1 MSGLST
7 SSTRVEPVE
16 TRVSTSSTSGGRAS
30 TRGGTGRALVVGLGR
45 ALGTALLMLTVL
57 TVVWVV
63 SVALVDNTFVAKG
76 PAEVYEFLFADDDA
90 AQTRAQIASALGVT
104 LGDAAIGFVAG
115 MLAATVAAALIVLS
129 RPVETPVMPVA
140 LILRAVP
147 LIALTPIIRLL
158 FSDGLIRVAVVSG
171 IVVLFPALVNV
182 VQGLRSVSAQ
192 MSDVVHVYGGGPLA
206 LLFRVAFPSAL
217 PALFASVR
225 ISVPGAI
232 TGALLA
238 EWLITGKGIGSMV
251 VNAVG
256 RSENNLVWA
265 CVLVVTLASLAL
277 YLLAQIVE
285 SFVLAR
291 YGRT

>member
-1 MSGLST
+1 MRGLT
-7 SSTRVEPVE
+7 
-16 TRVSTSSTSGGRAS
+16 A
-30 TRGGTGRALVVGLGR
+30 GLGK
-45 ALGTALLMLTVL
+45 ALGTALLMLAIL
-57 TVVWVV
+57 TTVWVV

-76 PAEVYEFLFADDDA
+76 PAEVYEFLFTADDA
-90 AQTRAQIASALGVT
+90 AETRAQLAAALGVT

-129 RPVETPVMPVA
+129 RPIETAVLPVA

-158 FSDGLIRVAVVSG
+158 FSDELVRVAVVSG
-171 IVVLFPALVNV
+171 IVVLFPALVNI

-206 LLFRVAFPSAL
+206 LLVRVAFPSAL
-217 PALFASVR
+217 PALFASLR

-238 EWLITGKGIGSMV
+238 EWLITGRGIGSLV

-265 CVLVVTLASLAL
+265 CVLVVTLASLTL
-277 YLLAQIVE
+277 YLLAQIAE
-285 SFVLAR
+285 SLILSR
-291 YGRT
+291 RP

>member
-1 MSGLST
+1 MSGVT
-7 SSTRVEPVE
+7 TGPAR
-16 TRVSTSSTSGGRAS
+16 
-30 TRGGTGRALVVGLGR
+30 RGGAGRALAAGLGR
-45 ALGTALLMLTVL
+45 AVATALLMAAVL
-57 TVVWVV
+57 TVVWVA

-76 PAEVYEFLFADDDA
+76 PAEVYEFLVTADDA
-90 AQTRAQIASALGVT
+90 ATTRAQLGTALGVT

-115 MLAATVAAALIVLS
+115 MLAATLAAALIVLS
-129 RPVETPVMPVA
+129 RPVETAVMPVA

-158 FSDGLIRVAVVSG
+158 FTDEVVRVAVVSG
-171 IVVLFPALVNV
+171 IVVLFPALVNI

-192 MSDVVHVYGGGPLA
+192 LTDVVHVYGGGPVA

-238 EWLITGKGIGSMV
+238 EWLITGEGIGSMV

-265 CVLVVTLASLAL
+265 CVLVVTLASLVL
-277 YLLAQIVE
+277 YLAAQIIE

-291 YGRT
+291 YGRS

>member
-1 MSGLST
+1 MSGVST
-7 SSTRVEPVE
+7 GSTRGRSSARGRSSTRI
-16 TRVSTSSTSGGRAS
+16 GGGA
-30 TRGGTGRALVVGLGR
+30 GRALVAGLGR
-45 ALGTALLMLTVL
+45 TLGTAALMTAIVA
-57 TVVWVV
+57 VVWVG

-76 PAEVYEFLFADDDA
+76 PAEVYEFLFASDDA
-90 AQTRAQIASALGVT
+90 AETRAQILAALGVT

-115 MLAATVAAALIVLS
+115 MLAATLAAALIVLS
-129 RPVETPVMPVA
+129 RPVETAVMPVA

-158 FSDGLIRVAVVSG
+158 FSDEVVRVAVVSG
-171 IVVLFPALVNV
+171 IVVLFPALVNI
-182 VQGLRSVSAQ
+182 VQGLRSVSGQLA
-192 MSDVVHVYGGGPLA
+192 DVVHVYGGGPLA
-206 LLFRVAFPSAL
+206 LLVRVAFPSAL

-256 RSENNLVWA
+256 QSENNLVWA
-265 CVLVVTLASLAL
+265 CVLVVTLASLVL
-277 YLLAQIVE
+277 YLAAQVIE
-285 SFVLAR
+285 SVVLAR
-291 YGRT
+291 YGRS

>member
-1 MSGLST
+1 MS
-7 SSTRVEPVE
+7 E
-16 TRVSTSSTSGGRAS
+16 VSTELVRAQLDAGSRAAKVSTIGG
-30 TRGGTGRALVVGLGR
+30 GPGRALAAGLGR
-45 ALGTALLMLTVL
+45 AVGTALLMLAIL
-57 TVVWVV
+57 AAVWVV

-76 PAEVYEFLFADDDA
+76 PAEVYEFVFVDDDA
-90 AQTRAQIASALGVT
+90 AGTRAQIIAGLAIT
-104 LGDAAIGFVAG
+104 LGDSAIGFVAG

-129 RPVETPVMPVA
+129 KPVETAVMPVA

-158 FSDGLIRVAVVSG
+158 FTDELVRVAVVSG
-171 IVVLFPALVNV
+171 IVVLFPALVNI

-192 MSDVVHVYGGGPLA
+192 MADVVHVYGGGRWA
-206 LLFRVAFPSAL
+206 LLVKVAFPSAL

-238 EWLITGKGIGSMV
+238 EWLITGQGIGSMV

-265 CVLVVTLASLAL
+265 CVLVVTLASLTL
-277 YLLAQIVE
+277 YLAAQVVE

-291 YGRT
+291 YGRR

>member
-7 SSTRVEPVE
+7 ELVRLQLDAASRAA
-16 TRVSTSSTSGGRAS
+16 RVSTK
-30 TRGGTGRALVVGLGR
+30 GGTGRALATGLAR
-45 ALGTALLMLTVL
+45 AVGTALLMLAIL
-57 TVVWVV
+57 AAVWIV

-90 AQTRAQIASALGVT
+90 ARTRAEIATALGIT

-115 MLAATVAAALIVLS
+115 MLAATVAAALIVLF
-129 RPVETPVMPVA
+129 RPVETAVMPVA

-158 FSDGLIRVAVVSG
+158 FSDELVRVAVVSG
-171 IVVLFPALVNV
+171 IVVLFPALVNI
-182 VQGLRSVSAQ
+182 VQGLRSVSTQ
-192 MSDVVHVYGGGPLA
+192 MSDVVHVYGGGPFA
-206 LLFRVAFPSAL
+206 LLVKVAFPSAL
-217 PALFASVR
+217 PALFASIR

-238 EWLITGKGIGSMV
+238 EWLITGRGIGSMV

-256 RSENNLVWA
+256 QSENNLVWT

-277 YLLAQIVE
+277 YLLAQIAE

-291 YGRT
+291 YGR

>member
-1 MSGLST
+1 
-7 SSTRVEPVE
+7 
-16 TRVSTSSTSGGRAS
+16 
-30 TRGGTGRALVVGLGR
+30 
-45 ALGTALLMLTVL
+45 
-57 TVVWVV
+57 
-63 SVALVDNTFVAKG
+63 
-76 PAEVYEFLFADDDA
+76 
-90 AQTRAQIASALGVT
+90 
-104 LGDAAIGFVAG
+104 
-115 MLAATVAAALIVLS
+115 
-129 RPVETPVMPVA
+129 
-140 LILRAVP
+140 
-147 LIALTPIIRLL
+147 
-158 FSDGLIRVAVVSG
+158 
-171 IVVLFPALVNV
+171 
-182 VQGLRSVSAQ
+182 

-206 LLFRVAFPSAL
+206 LLVRVAFPSAL

-291 YGRT
+291 YGRP

>member
-7 SSTRVEPVE
+7 
-16 TRVSTSSTSGGRAS
+16 G
-30 TRGGTGRALVVGLGR
+30 GGTGRALATGLGK
-45 ALGTALLMLTVL
+45 AVGTALLMLAIL

-90 AQTRAQIASALGVT
+90 AQTRAQILTALGVT

-115 MLAATVAAALIVLS
+115 MLAATIAAALIVLF
-129 RPVETPVMPVA
+129 RPVETAVMPVA

-147 LIALTPIIRLL
+147 LIAVTPIIRL
-158 FSDGLIRVAVVSG
+158 
-171 IVVLFPALVNV
+171 
-182 VQGLRSVSAQ
+182 RSVSTQ
-192 MSDVVHVYGGGPLA
+192 MSDVVHVYGGGPFA
-206 LLFRVAFPSAL
+206 LLVKVAFPSAL
-217 PALFASVR
+217 PALFASIR

-238 EWLITGKGIGSMV
+238 EWLITGQGMGSMV

-256 RSENNLVWA
+256 QSENNLVWA

-277 YLLAQIVE
+277 YLLAQILE
-285 SFVLAR
+285 SIVLAR
-291 YGRT
+291 YGRR

>member
-7 SSTRVEPVE
+7 ELVRLQLDAASRAA
-16 TRVSTSSTSGGRAS
+16 RVSTK
-30 TRGGTGRALVVGLGR
+30 GGTGRALATGVGK
-45 ALGTALLMLTVL
+45 ALGTALLMLAIL

-90 AQTRAQIASALGVT
+90 AQTRAEIATALGVT

-115 MLAATVAAALIVLS
+115 MLAATVVAALIVLF
-129 RPVETPVMPVA
+129 RPVETAVMPVA

-158 FSDGLIRVAVVSG
+158 FSDELVRVAVVSG
-171 IVVLFPALVNV
+171 IVVLFPALVNI
-182 VQGLRSVSAQ
+182 VQGLRSVSTQ
-192 MSDVVHVYGGGPLA
+192 MSDVVHVYGGGPFA
-206 LLFRVAFPSAL
+206 LLVKVAFPSAL

-238 EWLITGKGIGSMV
+238 EWLITGRGIGSMV

-256 RSENNLVWA
+256 QSENNLVWT

-277 YLLAQIVE
+277 YLLAQIAE

-291 YGRT
+291 YGRG

>member
-7 SSTRVEPVE
+7 ELVQLQLDAASRAA
-16 TRVSTSSTSGGRAS
+16 RVSTK
-30 TRGGTGRALVVGLGR
+30 GGTGRALATGLAR
-45 ALGTALLMLTVL
+45 AVGTALLMLAIL
-57 TVVWVV
+57 AAVWIV

-90 AQTRAQIASALGVT
+90 ARTRAEIATALGIT

-115 MLAATVAAALIVLS
+115 MLAATVAAALIVLF
-129 RPVETPVMPVA
+129 RPVETAVMPVA

-158 FSDGLIRVAVVSG
+158 FSDELVRVAVVSG
-171 IVVLFPALVNV
+171 IVVLFPALVNI
-182 VQGLRSVSAQ
+182 VQGLRSVSTQ
-192 MSDVVHVYGGGPLA
+192 MSDVVHVYGGGPFA
-206 LLFRVAFPSAL
+206 LLVKVAFPSAL
-217 PALFASVR
+217 PALFASIR

-238 EWLITGKGIGSMV
+238 EWLITGRGIGSMV

-256 RSENNLVWA
+256 QSENNLVWT

-277 YLLAQIVE
+277 YLLAQIAE

-291 YGRT
+291 YGR

>member
-7 SSTRVEPVE
+7 ESVRAGLTA
-16 TRVSTSSTSGGRAS
+16 GGRAS
-30 TRGGTGRALVVGLGR
+30 VAAGTGRALATGLGK
-45 ALGTALLMLTVL
+45 AVGTALLMLAIL

-63 SVALVDNTFVAKG
+63 SVTLVDNTFVAKG

-90 AQTRAQIASALGVT
+90 AQTRAQIVAGLGVT

-129 RPVETPVMPVA
+129 KPVETAVMPVA

-158 FSDGLIRVAVVSG
+158 FSDELVRVAVVSG

-192 MSDVVHVYGGGPLA
+192 MSDVVHVYGGGPVA
-206 LLFRVAFPSAL
+206 LLVKVAFPSAL

-238 EWLITGKGIGSMV
+238 EWLITGQGIGSMV

-256 RSENNLVWA
+256 QSENNLVWA

-277 YLLAQIVE
+277 YLVAQIVE

-291 YGRT
+291 YGRA

>member
-7 SSTRVEPVE
+7 K
-16 TRVSTSSTSGGRAS
+16 
-30 TRGGTGRALVVGLGR
+30 GGTGRTLATGLGK
-45 ALGTALLMLTVL
+45 ALGTALLMLAIL

-63 SVALVDNTFVAKG
+63 SVVLVDNTFVAKG

-90 AQTRAQIASALGVT
+90 ARTRAEIATALGVT

-115 MLAATVAAALIVLS
+115 MLAATIVAALIVLF
-129 RPVETPVMPVA
+129 RPVETAVMPVA

-158 FSDGLIRVAVVSG
+158 FSDELVRVAVVSG
-171 IVVLFPALVNV
+171 IVVLFPALVNI
-182 VQGLRSVSAQ
+182 VQGLRSVSTQ
-192 MSDVVHVYGGGPLA
+192 MSDVVHVYGGGPFA
-206 LLFRVAFPSAL
+206 LLVRVAFPSAL

-238 EWLITGKGIGSMV
+238 EWLITGEGIGSMV

-265 CVLVVTLASLAL
+265 CVVVVTLASLAL
-277 YLLAQIVE
+277 YLVAQMTE

>member
-1 MSGLST
+1 MSALST
-7 SSTRVEPVE
+7 ELVRLGLDAGS
-16 TRVSTSSTSGGRAS
+16 RVSAAA
-30 TRGGTGRALVVGLGR
+30 GTGRPIASGVGRGLG
-45 ALGTALLMLTVL
+45 AALLMLTVL
-57 TVVWVV
+57 TVVCVV
-63 SVALVDNTFVAKG
+63 SVTLVDNTVGAQG
-76 PAEVYEFLFADDDA
+76 PAEVYEFLFAADDA
-90 AQTRAQIASALGVT
+90 AQTRAQIATALGVT
-104 LGDAAIGFVAG
+104 LGDAAIGFVSG

-129 RPVETPVMPVA
+129 RPVETAVMPVA

-158 FSDGLIRVAVVSG
+158 FSDQLVRVAVVSG

-277 YLLAQIVE
+277 YLVAQIVE

-291 YGRT
+291 YGRR

>member
-7 SSTRVEPVE
+7 ELVRLQLDAASRAA
-16 TRVSTSSTSGGRAS
+16 RVSTK
-30 TRGGTGRALVVGLGR
+30 GGTGRALATGLAR
-45 ALGTALLMLTVL
+45 AVGTALLMLAIL
-57 TVVWVV
+57 AAVWIV

-90 AQTRAQIASALGVT
+90 ARTRAEIATALGIT

-115 MLAATVAAALIVLS
+115 MLAATVAAALIVLF
-129 RPVETPVMPVA
+129 RPVETAVMPIA

-158 FSDGLIRVAVVSG
+158 FSDELVRVAVVSG
-171 IVVLFPALVNV
+171 IVVLFPALVNI
-182 VQGLRSVSAQ
+182 VQGLRSVSTQ
-192 MSDVVHVYGGGPLA
+192 MSDVVHVYGGGPFA
-206 LLFRVAFPSAL
+206 LLVKVAFPSAL
-217 PALFASVR
+217 PALFASIR

-238 EWLITGKGIGSMV
+238 EWLITGRGIGSMV

-256 RSENNLVWA
+256 QSENNLVWT

-277 YLLAQIVE
+277 YLLAQIAE

-291 YGRT
+291 YGR

>member
-7 SSTRVEPVE
+7 ELVRLQLDAASRAA
-16 TRVSTSSTSGGRAS
+16 RVSTK
-30 TRGGTGRALVVGLGR
+30 GGTGRTLATGLAR
-45 ALGTALLMLTVL
+45 AVGTALLMLAIL
-57 TVVWVV
+57 AVVWIV

-90 AQTRAQIASALGVT
+90 ARTRAEIATALGIT

-115 MLAATVAAALIVLS
+115 MLAATVAAALIVLF
-129 RPVETPVMPVA
+129 RPVETAVMPVA

-158 FSDGLIRVAVVSG
+158 FSDELVRVAVVSG
-171 IVVLFPALVNV
+171 IVVLFPALVNI
-182 VQGLRSVSAQ
+182 VQGLRSVSTQ
-192 MSDVVHVYGGGPLA
+192 MSDVVHVYGGGPFA
-206 LLFRVAFPSAL
+206 LLVKVAFPSAL
-217 PALFASVR
+217 PALFASIR

-238 EWLITGKGIGSMV
+238 EWLITGRGIGSMV

-256 RSENNLVWA
+256 QSENNLVWT

-277 YLLAQIVE
+277 YLLAQIAE

-291 YGRT
+291 YGR

>member
-7 SSTRVEPVE
+7 ELVRAQLDAGSR
-16 TRVSTSSTSGGRAS
+16 SGKAS
-30 TRGGTGRALVVGLGR
+30 TWGGTSRALATGVGR
-45 ALGTALLMLTVL
+45 ALGTALLMVAIL

-90 AQTRAQIASALGVT
+90 AQTRAQIATALGVT

-129 RPVETPVMPVA
+129 RPVETAVMPVA

-158 FSDGLIRVAVVSG
+158 FSDELVRVAVVSG
-171 IVVLFPALVNV
+171 IVVLFPALVNI

-192 MSDVVHVYGGGPLA
+192 MSDVVHVYGGGPWA
-206 LLFRVAFPSAL
+206 LLVKVAFPSAL

-238 EWLITGKGIGSMV
+238 EWLITGRGIGSMV

-265 CVLVVTLASLAL
+265 SMLVVTLASLAL

>member
-7 SSTRVEPVE
+7 ELVRATLTAGGRVP
-16 TRVSTSSTSGGRAS
+16 TSG
-30 TRGGTGRALVVGLGR
+30 GGTGRALAVGLGR
-45 ALGTALLMLTVL
+45 ALGTALLMLAIL
-57 TVVWVV
+57 AVVWVV

-90 AQTRAQIASALGVT
+90 AQTRAEIATALGVT

-115 MLAATVAAALIVLS
+115 MLAATVGAALIVLS
-129 RPVETPVMPVA
+129 RPVETAVMPVA

-147 LIALTPIIRLL
+147 LVALTPIIRLL
-158 FSDGLIRVAVVSG
+158 FTDELVRVAVISG
-171 IVVLFPALVNV
+171 IVVLFPALVNI

-192 MSDVVHVYGGGPLA
+192 MSDVVHVYGGGPLS
-206 LLFRVAFPSAL
+206 LLVRVAFPSAV

-238 EWLITGKGIGSMV
+238 EWLITGEGIGSMV

-256 RSENNLVWA
+256 QSENNLVWA
-265 CVLVVTLASLAL
+265 SMLVVTLASLAL
-277 YLLAQIVE
+277 YLLAQIIE

-291 YGRT
+291 YGRR

>member
-1 MSGLST
+1 MSGIST
-7 SSTRVEPVE
+7 GRSS
-16 TRVSTSSTSGGRAS
+16 
-30 TRGGTGRALVVGLGR
+30 GRALAAGLGR
-45 ALGTALLMLTVL
+45 AVGTALLMLAIL
-57 TVVWVV
+57 AVVWVV

-76 PAEVYEFLFADDDA
+76 PAAVYEFLFTRDDA
-90 AQTRAQIASALGVT
+90 AQTRARLAAGLGVT

-115 MLAATVAAALIVLS
+115 MLAAIVAAALIVLS
-129 RPVETPVMPVA
+129 RQVEAAVMPVA

-158 FSDGLIRVAVVSG
+158 FTDELVRVAVVSG
-171 IVVLFPALVNV
+171 IVVLFPALVNI
-182 VQGLRSVSAQ
+182 VQGLRSVSAPL
-192 MSDVVHVYGGGPLA
+192 SDVVHVYGGGPVA
-206 LLFRVAFPSAL
+206 LLVKVAFPSAL

-238 EWLITGKGIGSMV
+238 EWLITGRGIGSMV

-277 YLLAQIVE
+277 YMVAQIIE

-291 YGRT
+291 YGRR

>member
-7 SSTRVEPVE
+7 ELVRAQLDAASRAA
-16 TRVSTSSTSGGRAS
+16 RVSTK
-30 TRGGTGRALVVGLGR
+30 GGTGRALATGLGR
-45 ALGTALLMLTVL
+45 AVGTALLMLAIL

-90 AQTRAQIASALGVT
+90 ARTRAEIATALGVT

-115 MLAATVAAALIVLS
+115 MLAATVAAALIVLF
-129 RPVETPVMPVA
+129 RPVETAVMPVA

-158 FSDGLIRVAVVSG
+158 FSDELVRVAVVSG
-171 IVVLFPALVNV
+171 IVVLFPALVNI
-182 VQGLRSVSAQ
+182 VQGLRSVSTQ
-192 MSDVVHVYGGGPLA
+192 MSDVVHVYGGGPFA
-206 LLFRVAFPSAL
+206 LLVKVAFPSAL
-217 PALFASVR
+217 PALFASIR

-238 EWLITGKGIGSMV
+238 EWLITGRGIGSMV

-256 RSENNLVWA
+256 QSENNLVWA

-277 YLLAQIVE
+277 YLVAQIAE

-291 YGRT
+291 YGRG

>member
-1 MSGLST
+1 MSGVQTGSARGG
-7 SSTRVEPVE
+7 SSTRN
-16 TRVSTSSTSGGRAS
+16 
-30 TRGGTGRALVVGLGR
+30 RGGAGRALAAGLGR
-45 ALGTALLMLTVL
+45 TLGTAALMTAIVA
-57 TVVWVV
+57 VIWVG

-76 PAEVYEFLFADDDA
+76 PAEVYEFLFAADDA
-90 AQTRAQIASALGVT
+90 AETRAQILAGLGVT

-115 MLAATVAAALIVLS
+115 MLAATLAAALIVLS
-129 RPVETPVMPVA
+129 RPVETAVMPVA

-158 FSDGLIRVAVVSG
+158 FSDEVVRVAVVSG
-171 IVVLFPALVNV
+171 IVVLFPALVNI
-182 VQGLRSVSAQ
+182 VQGLRSVSGQLA
-192 MSDVVHVYGGGPLA
+192 DVVHVYGGGPLA
-206 LLFRVAFPSAL
+206 LLVRVAFPSAL

-256 RSENNLVWA
+256 QSENNLVWA
-265 CVLVVTLASLAL
+265 CVLVVTLASLVL
-277 YLLAQIVE
+277 YLAAQVIE
-285 SFVLAR
+285 SVVLAR
-291 YGRT
+291 YGRS

>member
-1 MSGLST
+1 MSGFST
-7 SSTRVEPVE
+7 GPARA
-16 TRVSTSSTSGGRAS
+16 GLAAAGRAS
-30 TRGGTGRALVVGLGR
+30 AAAGTGRALAAGLGR

-76 PAEVYEFLFADDDA
+76 PAEVYEFLFAADDA
-90 AQTRAQIASALGVT
+90 AQTRAEIATALGVT

-115 MLAATVAAALIVLS
+115 MLAAIVAAALIVLS
-129 RPVETPVMPVA
+129 RPVETAVMPVA

-158 FSDGLIRVAVVSG
+158 FSDELVRVAVVSG

-192 MSDVVHVYGGGPLA
+192 MSDVVHVYGGGPLS

>member
-1 MSGLST
+1 MSELSI
-7 SSTRVEPVE
+7 
-16 TRVSTSSTSGGRAS
+16 SGGS
-30 TRGGTGRALVVGLGR
+30 TGGGTGRALATGLGR
-45 ALGTALLMLTVL
+45 ALGTALLMLVIL

-90 AQTRAQIASALGVT
+90 ARTRAEIATALGIT

-115 MLAATVAAALIVLS
+115 MLAATIAAALIVLF
-129 RPVETPVMPVA
+129 RPVETAVMPVA

-158 FSDGLIRVAVVSG
+158 FSDELVRVAVVSG
-171 IVVLFPALVNV
+171 IVVLFPALVNI
-182 VQGLRSVSAQ
+182 VQGLRSVSTQ
-192 MSDVVHVYGGGPLA
+192 MSDVVHVYGGGPFA
-206 LLFRVAFPSAL
+206 LLVKVAFPSAL
-217 PALFASVR
+217 PALFASIR

-238 EWLITGKGIGSMV
+238 EWLITGRGIGSMV

-256 RSENNLVWA
+256 QSENNLVWA

-277 YLLAQIVE
+277 YLLAQIAE

-291 YGRT
+291 YGR

>member
-1 MSGLST
+1 MSKGS
-7 SSTRVEPVE
+7 
-16 TRVSTSSTSGGRAS
+16 
-30 TRGGTGRALVVGLGR
+30 TGRALATGLGK
-45 ALGTALLMLTVL
+45 AVGTALLMLAIL
-57 TVVWVV
+57 TVVWVA

-90 AQTRAQIASALGVT
+90 AQTRAEIATALGVT

-115 MLAATVAAALIVLS
+115 MLAATIAAALIVLF
-129 RPVETPVMPVA
+129 RPVETAVMPIA

-158 FSDGLIRVAVVSG
+158 FSDELVRIAVVSG
-171 IVVLFPALVNV
+171 IVVLFPALVNI
-182 VQGLRSVSAQ
+182 VQGLRSVSTQ
-192 MSDVVHVYGGGPLA
+192 MSDVVHVYGGGPFA
-206 LLFRVAFPSAL
+206 LLVKVAFPSAL
-217 PALFASVR
+217 PALFASIR

-238 EWLITGKGIGSMV
+238 EWLITGRGIGSMV

-256 RSENNLVWA
+256 QSENNLVWT

-277 YLLAQIVE
+277 YLVAQIAE

-291 YGRT
+291 YGR

>member
-1 MSGLST
+1 MSGVT
-7 SSTRVEPVE
+7 TGPAR
-16 TRVSTSSTSGGRAS
+16 
-30 TRGGTGRALVVGLGR
+30 RGGAGRALAVGLGR
-45 ALGTALLMLTVL
+45 AVGTALLMAAVL
-57 TVVWVV
+57 AVVWVV

-76 PAEVYEFLFADDDA
+76 PAEVHEFLFASYDA
-90 AQTRAQIASALGVT
+90 ASTRAQILAALGVT
-104 LGDAAIGFVAG
+104 LGDAALGFVAG
-115 MLAATVAAALIVLS
+115 MLTATLAAALIVLS
-129 RPVETPVMPVA
+129 RPVETAVMPVA

-158 FSDGLIRVAVVSG
+158 FTDEVVRVAVVSG
-171 IVVLFPALVNV
+171 IVVLFPALVNI

-192 MSDVVHVYGGGPLA
+192 LTDVVHVYGGGPVA

-238 EWLITGKGIGSMV
+238 EWLITGEGIGSMV

-265 CVLVVTLASLAL
+265 CVLVVTLASLVL
-277 YLLAQIVE
+277 YLAAQIIE

-291 YGRT
+291 YGRS